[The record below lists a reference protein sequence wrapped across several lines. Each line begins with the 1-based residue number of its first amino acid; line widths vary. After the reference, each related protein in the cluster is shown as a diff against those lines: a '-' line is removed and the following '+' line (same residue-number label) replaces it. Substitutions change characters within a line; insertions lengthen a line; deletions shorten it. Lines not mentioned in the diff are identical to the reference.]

1 MLLRVFK
8 QQLPL
13 NRSFRTS
20 CSPSPF
26 PPPSF
31 FVPGWLFYRLFTGVR
46 RSFSS
51 FGTHE
56 GVESQNGRKTERE
69 RERERKKKGRRKVVR
84 GPTKI
89 FVIMR
94 SRGIFFFPLF
104 TRKLRER
111 ESWRKSRRLI
121 DAMEITTG
129 TKGEKGEEEGRERA
143 IRSSVFSFALETS
156 NLFIASYSE
165 CAKYC
170 SKYLPGLM
178 TPWELYPSLE
188 YRWNGEE
195 NLCEIVMINASHPD
209 TLCN

>member
-1 MLLRVFK
+1 MYLNSSCLLIVVSVRLAP
-8 QQLPL
+8 LPPSHPPRSLFLDGSSIVYSQAFVVPFRRSARTKGL
-13 NRSFRTS
+13 NRRM
-20 CSPSPF
+20 
-26 PPPSF
+26 
-31 FVPGWLFYRLFTGVR
+31 
-46 RSFSS
+46 
-51 FGTHE
+51 
-56 GVESQNGRKTERE
+56 VEKQRE
-69 RERERKKKGRRKVVR
+69 RERGKKKGRRKVVR

-121 DAMEITTG
+121 DAMEIATG

-143 IRSSVFSFALETS
+143 ICSSVFSFALETS

-178 TPWELYPSLE
+178 TP
-188 YRWNGEE
+188 
-195 NLCEIVMINASHPD
+195 
-209 TLCN
+209 